1 MWHTPPRDDIMI
13 MLFTFVVNVKGGV
26 GGLGDDTALTNLLAS
41 VPSSSAEAW
50 KGGDCHGYA
59 YAMVNT
65 TRQLDMDGAVCKNRS
80 DLLSLICLLTL
91 VEFGQ
96 WFYLPE
102 ERLTHHESR
111 CVM

>member
-1 MWHTPPRDDIMI
+1 
-13 MLFTFVVNVKGGV
+13 MLFTFLVNVKGGV

-65 TRQLDMDGAVCKNRS
+65 TRQLDMDGAVCKNKINRS
-80 DLLSLICLLTL
+80 DLFLICLLTL

>member
-1 MWHTPPRDDIMI
+1 MI
-13 MLFTFVVNVKGGV
+13 ILFTFLVNVKGGV
-26 GGLGDDTALTNLLAS
+26 RGLGDDTALTNLLAR
-41 VPSSSAEAW
+41 VPSSSEEAW

-59 YAMVNT
+59 AMVNT
-65 TRQLDMDGAVCKNRS
+65 TRQLDMDGAVCKNKNRS
-80 DLLSLICLLTL
+80 DLFLICLLTL